1 MGVDYIYLVGE
12 IVGVG
17 VVSVTDGV
25 AACCVF

>member
-25 AACCVF
+25 AACCAF